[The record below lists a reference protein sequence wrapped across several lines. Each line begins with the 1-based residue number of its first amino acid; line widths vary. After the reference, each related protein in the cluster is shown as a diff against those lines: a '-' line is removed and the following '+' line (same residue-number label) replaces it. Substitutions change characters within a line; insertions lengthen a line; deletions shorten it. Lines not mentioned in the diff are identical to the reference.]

1 MNNINRSNLPSLIS
15 QDYLNSVKTRL
26 DNRSKLKFSF
36 KTFCKSNH
44 ILILVFIL
52 LIVVCF
58 WRYMLKSKGQ
68 LNNTNNKLI
77 NIQKKAAESVKKS
90 LSSIKKKNSE
100 LNKPK
105 FAIANDKKKL
115 TKITNLPKQQYKP
128 ENNVT
133 ELPNLKPANSE
144 AFFRANF

>member
-1 MNNINRSNLPSLIS
+1 MNNINRNNLPSLIS
-15 QDYLNSVKTRL
+15 QDYLNSVKSRL
-26 DNRSKLKFSF
+26 DSRSKQKFSF
-36 KTFCKSNH
+36 KTFCKSNNM
-44 ILILVFIL
+44 LILVLFL
-52 LIVVCF
+52 LIVVCI
-58 WRYMLKSKGQ
+58 WRYVLKSRGE

-77 NIQKKAAESVKKS
+77 SIQKKTAKSIKRS
-90 LSSIKKKNSE
+90 LSSIKKKNDE

-128 ENNVT
+128 ENNVK

-144 AFFRANF
+144 AFFGANF